1 MRHGGIQYRR
11 RIGEA
16 GGFQQYAV
24 EGAASVVEG
33 GQQCFQRVDKG
44 PAAGGAPAARLQ
56 SKQVVA
62 NIFDEQVVKRDLA
75 KLIYDD
81 GSVGEGRLFKQMVE
95 QGGLAGAGEAREHR

>member
-1 MRHGGIQYRR
+1 MRHGCIQYRR

-24 EGAASVVEG
+24 ERAASVVEVA
-33 GQQCFQRVDKG
+33 QQCFQRVDKV
-44 PAAGGAPAARLQ
+44 PAHGAAQAARLQ
-56 SKQVVA
+56 QQQVVA

-75 KLIYDD
+75 ELIYDD

-95 QGGLAGAGEAREHR
+95 QGGLAGAEEARERR